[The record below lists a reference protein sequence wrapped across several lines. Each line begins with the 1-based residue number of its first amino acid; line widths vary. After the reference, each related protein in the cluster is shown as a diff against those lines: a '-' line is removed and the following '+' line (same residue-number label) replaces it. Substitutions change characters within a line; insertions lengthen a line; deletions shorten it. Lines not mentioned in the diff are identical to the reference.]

1 MSGDLSTVPLPFA
14 VSLLADPLF
23 WSACGKIIFLN
34 LLLSGDNALVIALA
48 TRSLPQHQ
56 QKWGRIL
63 GAAGAVILRI
73 VFVLLLARVLTWPYL
88 QFIGGLALLW
98 IAISLVRPENEG
110 EAKVREAGTIFHAI
124 IIIIIA
130 DVVMSF
136 DNVLAISAAAKGQR
150 HADWLIVF
158 GLALSIPLVVW
169 GSELLGKL
177 MARFRWIV
185 WFGGGVLGH
194 VAIDMAIQDECTKQW
209 LSETG
214 RIAAAK
220 FLPYLFGAALF
231 LLGWRLQNRRSAAT
245 AVPGSPKRSET
256 KP

>member
-1 MSGDLSTVPLPFA
+1 M
-14 VSLLADPLF
+14 F

-73 VFVLLLARVLTWPYL
+73 VFVLLLARVLEWPYL
-88 QFIGGLALLW
+88 QFLGGLALLW
-98 IAISLVRPENEG
+98 IAFDLVRPEAEG
-110 EAKVREAGTIFHAI
+110 GAKVREAGSIFHAVAI
-124 IIIIIA
+124 IIVA

-136 DNVLAISAAAKGQR
+136 DNVLAISAAAKGQQ
-150 HADWLIVF
+150 HAGWLIVF

-177 MARFRWIV
+177 MTRFRWIV

-194 VAIDMAIQDECTKQW
+194 VAIEMAIKDNCTKEW
-209 LSETG
+209 LSETS
-214 RIAAAK
+214 RVTTERY
-220 FLPYLFGAALF
+220 LPYIFGASLF
-231 LLGWRLQNRRSAAT
+231 LLGWRLHCKRSAST
-245 AVPGSPKRSET
+245 NGPPDPKHTGT
-256 KP
+256 KQ

>member
-1 MSGDLSTVPLPFA
+1 MSGELPAVFA
-14 VSLLADPLF
+14 PSLLADPMF

-48 TRSLPQHQ
+48 TRPLPRHQ

-63 GAAGAVILRI
+63 GAAGAVVLRI
-73 VFVLLLARVLTWPYL
+73 VFVLLLARVLEWPYL

-98 IAISLVRPENEG
+98 IAFDLVRPENEG
-110 EAKVREAGTIFHAI
+110 DAKFREAGSIWHAIAI
-124 IIIIIA
+124 IIVA

-136 DNVLAISAAAKGQR
+136 DNVLAISAASKGQR
-150 HADWLIVF
+150 HAEWLVVF

-185 WFGGGVLGH
+185 WLGGGVLGH
-194 VAIDMAIQDECTKQW
+194 VAVEMAIKDNCTKQW
-209 LSETG
+209 LGETT
-214 RIAAAK
+214 RTNAEH
-220 FLPYLFGAALF
+220 FLPYFFGAALL
-231 LLGWRLQNRRSAAT
+231 LLGWWLHKKHSAPAN
-245 AVPGSPKRSET
+245 VPSDPKQTET

>member
-1 MSGDLSTVPLPFA
+1 MSGDLPVVFPQFA
-14 VSLLADPLF
+14 VSPLADPLF

-63 GAAGAVILRI
+63 GAAGAVVLRI
-73 VFVLLLARVLTWPYL
+73 VFVLLLAQVLRWPYL

-98 IAISLVRPENEG
+98 IALDLVRPEKDG
-110 EAKVREAGTIFHAI
+110 DAKVREAGSIFHAI
-124 IIIIIA
+124 AIIIVA

-136 DNVLAISAAAKGQR
+136 DNVLAISAAAKGQQ
-150 HADWLIVF
+150 HEKWIVVF

-194 VAIDMAIQDECTKQW
+194 VAVEMAIQDECTRRW
-209 LSETG
+209 LSETA
-214 RIAAAK
+214 RAAAALY
-220 FLPYLFGAALF
+220 LPYFFGAAIF
-231 LLGWRLQNRRSAAT
+231 LLGWRLHSRHSAMLIA
-245 AVPGSPKRSET
+245 PPDPKNTEI

>member
-1 MSGDLSTVPLPFA
+1 MPGLLPIMILPLA

-48 TRSLPQHQ
+48 TRTLPQHQ

-63 GAAGAVILRI
+63 GAAGAVVLRI
-73 VFVLLLARVLTWPYL
+73 VFVLLLARVLEWPYL
-88 QFIGGLALLW
+88 QFAGGLALLW
-98 IAISLVRPENEG
+98 IALDLVRPQDEG
-110 EAKVREAGTIFHAI
+110 DAKVREAGSIFHAVAI
-124 IIIIIA
+124 IIVA

-136 DNVLAISAAAKGQR
+136 DNVLAISAAAKGQQ
-150 HADWLIVF
+150 HAGWLVVF
-158 GLALSIPLVVW
+158 GLALSIPLVIW

-194 VAIDMAIQDECTKQW
+194 VAVEMAIKDNCTKPW
-209 LSETG
+209 MSEGARLT
-214 RIAAAK
+214 AEHW
-220 FLPYLFGAALF
+220 LPYLVGAALF
-231 LLGWRLQNRRSAAT
+231 LLGWWLHRKRSAAT
-245 AVPGSPKRSET
+245 GLAREP
-256 KP
+256 